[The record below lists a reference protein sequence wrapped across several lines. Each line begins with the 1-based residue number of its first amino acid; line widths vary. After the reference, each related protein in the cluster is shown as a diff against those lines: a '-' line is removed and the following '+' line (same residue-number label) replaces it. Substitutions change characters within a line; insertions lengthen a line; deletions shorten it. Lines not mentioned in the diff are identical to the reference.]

1 MKKSATLLV
10 ILLFIWF
17 LYICSTKG
25 TRQLLDSAFIYF
37 AMENYH
43 DALPLFLKL
52 ENADPGNANMS
63 YHAGV
68 CYLHMPSEKH
78 NAIPYLKK
86 AADSVSKDYVDNPEG
101 RKAPLRAFFDLG
113 TAYLLHYDLDKAIE
127 TTEKFK
133 SFLDENVEADKNMRK
148 EADRQIAMCHV
159 AREMVNHPIPITV
172 ENLGKHINTSYPE
185 YSPAIVLDGNTLLF
199 TARRGVNVGDLIED
213 NGYYFEDVY
222 LSKKSENSEWSE
234 ATNIATI
241 NTPDHEASISLSPDK
256 KQLFIYKDDGGDGNI
271 YVSNH
276 NEKEW
281 QAPKKLPAPINTKS
295 WETHASLSSDGN
307 TIFFTSDR
315 KGGLGGLDIY
325 KCTKNPDGKWGEAI
339 NLGSTINT
347 EYNDDGPFLLYDEI
361 LYFCSQ
367 GHKTMGGYDIFY
379 SRLKSDS
386 TWGEPV
392 NIGYP
397 INTTDDDLFY
407 TPVDSLTAYFASVR
421 AEDSYGTP
429 GFGDLDIYSLA
440 IHPIMIKGVAY
451 DKNTKKCLP
460 GARINLL
467 NENMELMEV
476 AVTDSNGAFSFPADY
491 NRNYILKVKEDSYEE
506 ATNKVSTFDIGD
518 KKEVVADLYPERIF
532 AVSLKI
538 HVVDERTTQP
548 LDGVIVEL
556 KDVLAGT
563 SDTLT
568 TDANGDAYKSLGN
581 KKYNDSLHFDLRFT
595 KQGYLAEN
603 LEFRH
608 LITKPGEI
616 EIPADLLSENA
627 QPVSLRIKVLDAKT
641 NEPLKDVKIVL
652 KDKESGTIEN
662 LVTDNNGEVT
672 KKLENKKINDS
683 LKYDMVLSKESYVSK
698 DVEYR
703 HLILKPNEI
712 LVSETIG
719 KMEVGT
725 DLAKIIQIKNIYFD
739 FDKYYIRPDA
749 KVELDKI
756 VKIMKEYPT
765 IMVELGS
772 HTDCR
777 NTYAYNEALSEKRAQ
792 SSVAYIVSKGIDRSR
807 ITGMGYGEYQLFT
820 NCPCEGTKESECS
833 EEDHQL
839 NRRTEFRITGF
850 IDGIGQV
857 NIKSEKG
864 TNIHT
869 DPKPGKRLKK
879 SNDAMQQE
887 NYQQESDDNAA
898 GQGAGNTTANQDL
911 VYRIQIMAC
920 DKDLD
925 TGDPF
930 FKGLED
936 IYKYWHK
943 GLYKYAWGKSATKE
957 GAEEL
962 RIKMVDTGFPD
973 AFIVPFY
980 KNRRITMEEVET
992 LDKK

>member
-1 MKKSATLLV
+1 MKKNVGILMILLLV
-10 ILLFIWF
+10 SAFSYAQI
-17 LYICSTKG
+17 KG
-25 TRQLLDSAFIYF
+25 TRQILDSAFIYF

-43 DALPLFLKL
+43 DALPMFKKI
-52 ENADPGNANMS
+52 EAADPNNANVN
-63 YHAGV
+63 YHIGV

-78 NAIPYLKK
+78 NAIPYLEKVT
-86 AADSVSKDYVDNPEG
+86 DHVSKEYVDNPEE
-101 RKAPLRAFFDLG
+101 KNVPVRAFFELG
-113 TAYLLHYDLDKAIE
+113 TAYLLNYDLAKAIE
-127 TTEKFK
+127 STEKYK
-133 SFLDENVEADKNMRK
+133 SFLDENVETDKNNRK
-148 EADRQIAMCHV
+148 QADRQIAMCHV
-159 AREMVNHPIPITV
+159 AREMLKYPIPITV
-172 ENLGKHINTSYPE
+172 ENLGAHVNTSYPE

-199 TARRGVNVGDLIED
+199 TSRRGVNVGDLIED

-222 LSKKSENSEWSE
+222 MSKKSETSKWTE

-281 QAPKKLPAPINTKS
+281 QTPKKLPVPINSKS

-315 KGGLGGLDIY
+315 KGGYGGLDIY
-325 KCTKNPDGKWGEAI
+325 KSEKKPDGKWGEAL
-339 NLGSTINT
+339 NLGGNINT
-347 EYNDDGPFLLYDEI
+347 EYNEDAPFLLYDKI

-386 TWGEPV
+386 SWAEPV

-421 AEDSYGTP
+421 VQDSYGTP

-440 IHPIMIKGVAY
+440 IHPIMIRGTAY
-451 DKNTKKCLP
+451 DKLTKKGLP
-460 GARINLL
+460 GARITLMND
-467 NENMELMEV
+467 NMEVVEV

-491 NRNYILKVKEDSYEE
+491 NRNYNLKVTENSYEE
-506 ATNKVSTFDIGD
+506 ATNTVSTFDVGD
-518 KKEVVADLYPERIF
+518 KKEIVADLAPEKIF
-532 AVSLKI
+532 VVSLKI
-538 HVVDERTTQP
+538 HVDDASTNRP
-548 LDGVIVEL
+548 LEEVSVEL
-556 KDVLAGT
+556 MDVLTGIKEI
-563 SDTLT
+563 LT
-568 TDANGDAYKSLGN
+568 TDTNGNTYKSLNN
-581 KKYNDSLHFDLRFT
+581 KRYNDSLHYKLVFS
-595 KQGYLAEN
+595 KESYLSEN
-603 LEFRH
+603 TEFRY

-616 EIPADLLSENA
+616 VIPADLLSEKA
-627 QPVSLRIKVLDAKT
+627 QPVSMRIKVLDAKT
-641 NEPLKDVKIVL
+641 NEPLKDVNIVL
-652 KDKESGTIEN
+652 KDKETGVIEN
-662 LVTDNNGEVT
+662 LITDNNGEVT

-683 LKYDMVLSKESYVSK
+683 IKYDLVLSKESYVSK

-703 HLILKPNEI
+703 YLILKPNEI

-777 NTYAYNEALSEKRAQ
+777 NTYAYNEVLSEKRAQ

-807 ITGMGYGEYQLFT
+807 ITGMGYGEYKLLT
-820 NCPCEGTKESECS
+820 NCPCEGTAESECS
-833 EEDHQL
+833 EEEHQL

-850 IDGIGQV
+850 IDGIGEV

-869 DPKPGKRLKK
+869 DPKPGKRLRNA
-879 SNDAMQQE
+879 NDAQLKE
-887 NYQQESDDNAA
+887 NYQQVSAEKSQTQGADNA
-898 GQGAGNTTANQDL
+898 TANNDL

-925 TGDPF
+925 ARDPF
-930 FKGLED
+930 FKGLQD

-943 GLYKYAWGKSATKE
+943 GLYKYAWGKTTQLE
-957 GAEEL
+957 TAEEL
-962 RIKMVDTGFPD
+962 RIQMVETGFPD

-980 KNRRITMEEVET
+980 KNRRITMEEVEM

>member
-1 MKKSATLLV
+1 MKKIAVSLIV
-10 ILLFIWF
+10 LLFGCSF
-17 LYICSTKG
+17 LYAQNKG
-25 TRQLLDSAFIYF
+25 NRHQLDSAFIFF

-43 DALPLFLKL
+43 DALPLFIKL

-63 YHAGV
+63 YHIGV

-78 NAIPYLKK
+78 KAIPYLKK
-86 AADSVSKDYVDNPEG
+86 AADSVTRDYMDNPEG
-101 RKAPLRAFFDLG
+101 RKAPLRAFFELG
-113 TAYLLHYDLDKAIE
+113 TAYLLNYDLDKAIE
-127 TTEKFK
+127 ASEKFK
-133 SFLDENVEADKNMRK
+133 SFLDENLEEDKNMRK
-148 EADRQIAMCHV
+148 EADRQIAMCGV
-159 AREMVNHPIPITV
+159 AREMLKYPIPITV
-172 ENLGKHINTSYPE
+172 ENLGKHINTSFPE

-199 TARRGVNVGDLIED
+199 TARRDVNMGDFIED

-222 LSKKSENSEWSE
+222 LSKKSEISKWTE
-234 ATNIATI
+234 ASNIATV
-241 NTPDHEASISLSPDK
+241 NTADHEASISLSPDK

-271 YVSNH
+271 YVSNN
-276 NEKEW
+276 NEQEW
-281 QAPKKLPAPINTKS
+281 ETPKKLPAPINSKS

-307 TIFFTSDR
+307 TIIFTSNR
-315 KGGLGGLDIY
+315 KGGFGGLDIY
-325 KCTKNPDGKWGEAI
+325 KAVKKNDGKWGEAI

-347 EYNDDGPFLLYDEI
+347 EFNDDGPFLLYDKI

-386 TWGEPV
+386 TWAEPV

-421 AEDSYGTP
+421 VEDSYGTP

-440 IHPIMIKGVAY
+440 IHPIMIKGIAY
-451 DKNTKKCLP
+451 DKNTKKVLP
-460 GARINLL
+460 GVRINLL
-467 NENMELMEV
+467 NDKMEIMEV

-506 ATNKVSTFDIGD
+506 ASTKVSTFDIGD
-518 KKEVVADLYPERIF
+518 KKEIVADLTTVRIF
-532 AVSLKI
+532 AVTLKI
-538 HVVDERTTQP
+538 HIVDEITTRP
-548 LDGVIVEL
+548 LEEVNVEL
-556 KDVLAGT
+556 NDVLAGT
-563 SDTLT
+563 KEILTSD
-568 TDANGDAYKSLGN
+568 AHGDTYKSLGN
-581 KKYNDSLHFDLRFT
+581 KKINDSLHFGLLFS
-595 KQGYLAEN
+595 KQGYLTEN

-616 EIPADLLSENA
+616 EISAALLSENT
-627 QPVSLRIKVLDAKT
+627 QRVSLKIKVLDAKT

-662 LVTDNNGEVT
+662 LVTDNNGEVI

-683 LKYDMVLSKESYVSK
+683 IKYALVLSKESYVSK

-703 HLILKPNEI
+703 HLILQPTEI

-725 DLAKIIQIKNIYFD
+725 DLAKIIQINNIYFD

-792 SSVAYIVSKGIDRSR
+792 SSVAYIVSKGIERSR

-820 NCPCEGTKESECS
+820 NCPCEGTQESECS

-864 TNIHT
+864 INIHT
-869 DPKPGKRLKK
+869 DPKPGVRLKK
-879 SNDAMQQE
+879 GNGARLQQ
-887 NYQQESDDNAA
+887 NNQQAVADKSTDDVAD
-898 GQGAGNTTANQDL
+898 NTTANEDL

-920 DKDLD
+920 NKDLD
-925 TGDPF
+925 IGDSF
-930 FKGLED
+930 FKGLQD
-936 IYKYWHK
+936 IFKYWHK
-943 GLYKYAWGKSATKE
+943 GLYKYAWGKTFQKE
-957 GAEEL
+957 KAEEL
-962 RIKMVDTGFPD
+962 RIQMVETGFPD

-980 KNRRITMEEVET
+980 KNRRITMEEVES
-992 LDKK
+992 LDHK